1 MDSAIIMQYKHK
13 EKKIY
18 INISMKKNVQDTI
31 LNINIKISRNVQT
44 VCTGYLHS
52 SNMDGGE

>member
-18 INISMKKNVQDTI
+18 INISMKKNYTI
-31 LNINIKISRNVQT
+31 KNNIQYYKINNKKMCKT
-44 VCTGYLHS
+44 LYLI
-52 SNMDGGE
+52 

>member
-18 INISMKKNVQDTI
+18 INISMKKIIQLKITYSI
-31 LNINIKISRNVQT
+31 IK
-44 VCTGYLHS
+44 
-52 SNMDGGE
+52 